1 MGVNMPKI
9 TISGYPGSGTST
21 LVSGL
26 VNHFNWLSI
35 NGGQI
40 FRDEASKRGLTLAEF
55 GKLCVDDESVDKE
68 LDEILRRN
76 ISDEDVEIIES
87 RLAGWWAHMLE
98 VDSIRIW
105 IEVNEHERA
114 NRVISREGGSLEDIL
129 EANAKRL
136 AIDNQRYQNM
146 YGLTPDD
153 PLAYTHIIEASNI
166 SAEEV
171 LSQAIKILEGK

>member
-26 VNHFNWLSI
+26 VNHFNWQSI

-40 FRDEASKRGLTLAEF
+40 FRDEASKRGLTLTEF

-68 LDEILRRN
+68 LDEILREN
-76 ISDEDVEIIES
+76 ITGEDIEIIES
-87 RLAGWWAHMLE
+87 RLAGWWAYKLE

-105 IEVNEHERA
+105 IEVNENERA
-114 NRVISREGGSLEDIL
+114 NRVISREGGSLEDVL

-171 LSQAIKILEGK
+171 LSQAIKILVGK

>member
-1 MGVNMPKI
+1 
-9 TISGYPGSGTST
+9 
-21 LVSGL
+21 
-26 VNHFNWLSI
+26 
-35 NGGQI
+35 
-40 FRDEASKRGLTLAEF
+40 
-55 GKLCVDDESVDKE
+55 
-68 LDEILRRN
+68 
-76 ISDEDVEIIES
+76 
-87 RLAGWWAHMLE
+87 LAGWWAYRLE
-98 VDSIRIW
+98 AESVRIW
-105 IEVNEHERA
+105 VEVNEHERA
-114 NRVISREGGSLEDIL
+114 NRVISREGGSLADVL

>member
-1 MGVNMPKI
+1 MGVNMAKV
-9 TISGYPGSGTST
+9 TISGYPGSGTTT

-26 VNHFNWLSI
+26 VNHFDWQSI

-40 FRDEASKRGLTLAEF
+40 FRDEASIRGLTLAEF
-55 GKLCVDDESVDKE
+55 GKLCVEDESVDKE
-68 LDEILRRN
+68 LDEILRKH
-76 ISDEDVEIIES
+76 ISGDDVEIIES
-87 RLAGWWAHMLE
+87 RLAGWWAYRLE
-98 VDSIRIW
+98 ADSVRIW
-105 IEVNEHERA
+105 VEVNEHERA
-114 NRVISREGGSLEDIL
+114 NRVISREGGSLADVL

>member
-1 MGVNMPKI
+1 MGVNMAKV
-9 TISGYPGSGTST
+9 TISGYPGSGTTT

-26 VNHFNWLSI
+26 VNHFDWQSI

-40 FRDEASKRGLTLAEF
+40 FRDEASTRGLTLAEF
-55 GKLCVDDESVDKE
+55 GKLCVEDESVDKE
-68 LDEILRRN
+68 LDEILRKH
-76 ISDEDVEIIES
+76 ISGDDVEIIES
-87 RLAGWWAHMLE
+87 RLAGWWAYRLE
-98 VDSIRIW
+98 ADSVRIW
-105 IEVNEHERA
+105 VEVNEHERA
-114 NRVISREGGSLEDIL
+114 NRVISREGGSLADVL

>member
-1 MGVNMPKI
+1 MGVNMAKV
-9 TISGYPGSGTST
+9 TISGYPGSGTTT
-21 LVSGL
+21 LVRGL
-26 VNHFNWLSI
+26 VNHFDWQSI

-40 FRDEASKRGLTLAEF
+40 FRNEASIRGLTLAEF
-55 GKLCVDDESVDKE
+55 GKLCVEDESVDKE
-68 LDEILRRN
+68 LDEILRNN
-76 ISDEDVEIIES
+76 ISGDGVEIIES
-87 RLAGWWAHMLE
+87 RLAGWWAYKLE
-98 VDSIRIW
+98 ADSVRIW
-105 IEVNEHERA
+105 VEVNEHERA
-114 NRVISREGGSLEDIL
+114 NRVISREGGSLEDVL

-146 YGLTPDD
+146 YGLTPGD

>member
-26 VNHFNWLSI
+26 VNHFNWQSI

-68 LDEILRRN
+68 LDE
-76 ISDEDVEIIES
+76 
-87 RLAGWWAHMLE
+87 
-98 VDSIRIW
+98 
-105 IEVNEHERA
+105 
-114 NRVISREGGSLEDIL
+114 GGSLEDVL

-171 LSQAIKILEGK
+171 LSQAIKILERK

>member
-1 MGVNMPKI
+1 MPKI

-26 VNHFNWLSI
+26 VNHFNWQSI

-40 FRDEASKRGLTLAEF
+40 FRDEASKRGLTLTEF

-68 LDEILRRN
+68 LDEILREN
-76 ISDEDVEIIES
+76 ITGEDIEIIES
-87 RLAGWWAHMLE
+87 RLAGWWAYKLE

-105 IEVNEHERA
+105 IEVNENERA
-114 NRVISREGGSLEDIL
+114 NRVISREGGSLEDVL

-171 LSQAIKILEGK
+171 LSQAIKILVGK

>member
-1 MGVNMPKI
+1 MGVNMAKV
-9 TISGYPGSGTST
+9 TISGYPGSGTTT

-26 VNHFNWLSI
+26 VNHFDWQSI

-40 FRDEASKRGLTLAEF
+40 FRDEASTRGLTLAEF
-55 GKLCVDDESVDKE
+55 GKLCVEDESVDKE
-68 LDEILRRN
+68 LDEILRTH
-76 ISDEDVEIIES
+76 ISGDDVEIIES
-87 RLAGWWAHMLE
+87 RLAGWWAYRLE
-98 VDSIRIW
+98 ADSVRIW
-105 IEVNEHERA
+105 VEVNEHERA
-114 NRVISREGGSLEDIL
+114 NRVISREGGSLEDVL

>member
-1 MGVNMPKI
+1 MAKV
-9 TISGYPGSGTST
+9 TISGYPGSGTTT

-26 VNHFNWLSI
+26 VNHFDWQSI

-40 FRDEASKRGLTLAEF
+40 FRDEASIRGLTLAEF
-55 GKLCVDDESVDKE
+55 GKLCVEDESVDKE
-68 LDEILRRN
+68 LDEILRKH
-76 ISDEDVEIIES
+76 ISGDDVEIIES
-87 RLAGWWAHMLE
+87 RLAGWWAYRLE
-98 VDSIRIW
+98 ADSVRIW
-105 IEVNEHERA
+105 VEVNEHERA
-114 NRVISREGGSLEDIL
+114 NRVISREGGSLADVL

-153 PLAYTHIIEASNI
+153 PLAYTHIIEASTI

>member
-26 VNHFNWLSI
+26 VNHFNWQSI

-76 ISDEDVEIIES
+76 ISGEDVEIIES
-87 RLAGWWAHMLE
+87 RLAGWWAYKLE
-98 VDSIRIW
+98 VD
-105 IEVNEHERA
+105 
-114 NRVISREGGSLEDIL
+114 
-129 EANAKRL
+129 
-136 AIDNQRYQNM
+136 
-146 YGLTPDD
+146 
-153 PLAYTHIIEASNI
+153 
-166 SAEEV
+166 
-171 LSQAIKILEGK
+171 

>member
-26 VNHFNWLSI
+26 VNHFNWQSI

-40 FRDEASKRGLTLAEF
+40 FRDEAVKRGLTLPEF
-55 GKLCVDDESVDKE
+55 GKLCISDESVDEE
-68 LDEILRRN
+68 LDEILRQN
-76 ISDEDVEIIES
+76 ILGADVEIIES
-87 RLAGWWAHMLE
+87 RLAGWWAYKLE

-105 IEVNEHERA
+105 VEVNEHERA
-114 NRVISREGGSLEDIL
+114 NRVIAREGGTIETVL

-136 AIDNQRYQNM
+136 SIDNQRYQNM
-146 YGLTPDD
+146 YGLRPDD
-153 PLAYTHIIEASNI
+153 PLAYTHIMEASNI
-166 SAEEV
+166 SAEDV
-171 LSQAIKILEGK
+171 LSQAIKILEGN

>member
-26 VNHFNWLSI
+26 VNHFNWQSI

-76 ISDEDVEIIES
+76 ISGADVEIIES
-87 RLAGWWAHMLE
+87 RLAGWWAYKLE

-114 NRVISREGGSLEDIL
+114 NRVISREGGSLEDVL

-136 AIDNQRYQNM
+136 ALDNQRYQNM

-166 SAEEV
+166 SAVEV

>member
-1 MGVNMPKI
+1 MGVNMAKV
-9 TISGYPGSGTST
+9 TISGYPGSGTTT

-26 VNHFNWLSI
+26 VNHFDWQSI

-40 FRDEASKRGLTLAEF
+40 FRNEASIRGLTLAEF
-55 GKLCVDDESVDKE
+55 GKLCVEDESVDKE
-68 LDEILRRN
+68 LDETLRKH
-76 ISDEDVEIIES
+76 ITGDDVEIIES
-87 RLAGWWAHMLE
+87 RLAGWWAYKLE
-98 VDSIRIW
+98 ADSVRIW
-105 IEVNEHERA
+105 VEVNEHERA
-114 NRVISREGGSLEDIL
+114 NRVISREGGSLEDVL

-166 SAEEV
+166 SAEDV
-171 LSQAIKILEGK
+171 LSHAIKILEGN

>member
-1 MGVNMPKI
+1 MGVNMAKV
-9 TISGYPGSGTST
+9 TISGYPGSGTTT

-26 VNHFNWLSI
+26 VNHFDWQSI

-40 FRDEASKRGLTLAEF
+40 FRDEASIRGLTLAEF
-55 GKLCVDDESVDKE
+55 GKLCVEDESVDKE
-68 LDEILRRN
+68 LDEILRTH
-76 ISDEDVEIIES
+76 ISGDDVEIIES
-87 RLAGWWAHMLE
+87 RLAGWWAYRLE
-98 VDSIRIW
+98 ADSVRIW
-105 IEVNEHERA
+105 VEVNEHERA
-114 NRVISREGGSLEDIL
+114 NRVISREGGSLSDVL

>member
-26 VNHFNWLSI
+26 ANHFNWQSI

-40 FRDEASKRGLTLAEF
+40 FRDEASKRDLTLAEF

-76 ISDEDVEIIES
+76 ISGEGVEIIES
-87 RLAGWWAHMLE
+87 RLAGWWAYKLE
-98 VDSIRIW
+98 VHSIRIW

-114 NRVISREGGSLEDIL
+114 NRVISREGGSLEDVL